1 MLVIVVAQKSAVEAE
16 MARTKDEL
24 TSIRQQMK
32 ESTAETTTSQTQTD
46 EVSMAAA
53 TADDSEIVEL
63 REQLQKSAEALSS
76 QRNKADLLQQ
86 QLQSQTREIDALRDA
101 LSSKVADFVH
111 THTHV
116 HMTCQSPGVF
126 SLTVRGQG
134 TTTATVL

>member
-1 MLVIVVAQKSAVEAE
+1 MIVVAQKSAVEAE

-24 TSIRQQMK
+24 TSIRQHMK

-53 TADDSEIVEL
+53 TADDSEIMEL

-76 QRNKADLLQQ
+76 QRNSADLLQQ
-86 QLQSQTREIDALRDA
+86 QLESQTREIDALREA

-111 THTHV
+111 THTY
-116 HMTCQSPGVF
+116 TCPVK
-126 SLTVRGQG
+126 VREFF
-134 TTTATVL
+134 L